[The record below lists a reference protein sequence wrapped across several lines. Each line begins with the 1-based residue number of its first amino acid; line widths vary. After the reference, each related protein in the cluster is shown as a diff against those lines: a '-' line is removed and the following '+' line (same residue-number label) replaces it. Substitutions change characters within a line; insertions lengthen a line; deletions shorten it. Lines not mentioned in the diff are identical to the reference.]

1 MEKVLINLREK
12 SILHHNQVI
21 QIKQYIDKKYALS
34 SSKER
39 ATIFANAVHQI
50 VDRSV
55 SKFEEKHRVQI
66 RTEVLKSAIA
76 KELFD
81 INGYDVFEVCAL
93 LPMEDDDEKNNFFSK
108 LTEWIN
114 DNQEVQLTA
123 KEVQQMAA
131 QVLEEAVNALVVA
144 LEETMLVEP
153 EIKNYV
159 QPEEDEQEAPQIR
172 AEVPKASSI
181 DASDTTEAAIE
192 NPSSVPDVRKDVPKD
207 LPPRSKSN
215 LSAKDIERALS
226 EPLEQVEEVH
236 FPNENENKNMISNNS
251 ILMSESLHD
260 RIKKD
265 FLAQRA
271 EELQGD
277 EPEMGHEFYDSL
289 DIVLE
294 MNMKRDGGAESVPA
308 KDWEELNVESF
319 LKEQKKEQDNR
330 LGGYDKHNLFD
341 ESRKKEINQV
351 KILLIVT
358 ASIVSVAMIVFLV
371 IAAIRVSTQR
381 TGLFE
386 NSDPKE
392 SALESEKILSID
404 KSQEEI
410 PLSGVTVES
419 QNGVKS
425 ESVMNLEL
433 GFCEVDR
440 SIIMAYL
447 ETKDSMLVEENY
459 LDQLIEIASEYDV
472 NPLLLLSIIGQ
483 EQGFVPR
490 THKDAAKII
499 NNPFNVYNSW
509 LTYNTD
515 FASSCK
521 IAAKTIKSS
530 SLNKPND
537 VDPIQWINRI
547 YAEDENWHQGVSY
560 FFTTLSV
567 LNEDI
572 K

>member
-55 SKFEEKHRVQI
+55 SKFEEKHRIQI

-93 LPMEDDDEKNNFFSK
+93 LPIEDKDEKNNFFGK

-114 DNQEVQLTA
+114 DNQEVKLTS
-123 KEVQQMAA
+123 KEVQQMAV

-153 EIKNYV
+153 ELKNYV
-159 QPEEDEQEAPQIR
+159 QSEED
-172 AEVPKASSI
+172 KN
-181 DASDTTEAAIE
+181 SDM
-192 NPSSVPDVRKDVPKD
+192 PDVRKDLPKD
-207 LPPRSKSN
+207 LPPRSRSN

-226 EPLEQVEEVH
+226 EPLDHVEEVH
-236 FPNENENKNMISNNS
+236 FPNEIINEDDKVHTETTIKETDSDFLKGEDMSVSPNS
-251 ILMSESLHD
+251 MLLGESLHD

-271 EELQGD
+271 EELKGD
-277 EPEMGHEFYDSL
+277 EPEMGHEYYDSL

-294 MNMKRDGGAESVPA
+294 MNRNKEHEAEVVLP

-319 LKEQKKEQDNR
+319 IKEQKKEQVSR

-341 ESRKKEINQV
+341 ENRKKEITQV
-351 KILLIVT
+351 KILVIVT
-358 ASIVSVAMIVFLV
+358 ASIVSIAMIIFL
-371 IAAIRVSTQR
+371 IIGAIRVSTKNS
-381 TGLFE
+381 GLFDQKE
-386 NSDPKE
+386 NREAGQELDPLL
-392 SALESEKILSID
+392 SLDTSED
-404 KSQEEI
+404 EI
-410 PLSGVTVES
+410 PLSGTS
-419 QNGVKS
+419 NDSINGDNS
-425 ESVMNLEL
+425 ISVMDLDL
-433 GFCEVDR
+433 TYHDFDR
-440 SIIMAYL
+440 SIIIAYL
-447 ETKDSMLVEENY
+447 ETKDSMLVEGDY
-459 LDQLIEIASEYDV
+459 LDQLIEIAKEYDV
-472 NPLLLLSIIGQ
+472 NPLLLISIIGQ

-509 LTYNTD
+509 LSYNTD
-515 FASSCK
+515 FVSSCS
-521 IAAKTIKSS
+521 IAAKTINSS
-530 SLNKPND
+530 SLNRPED

-547 YAEDENWHQGVSY
+547 YAEDQNWHQGVSY
-560 FFTTLSV
+560 FFTTLTV
-567 LNEDI
+567 LNEDNNE
-572 K
+572 